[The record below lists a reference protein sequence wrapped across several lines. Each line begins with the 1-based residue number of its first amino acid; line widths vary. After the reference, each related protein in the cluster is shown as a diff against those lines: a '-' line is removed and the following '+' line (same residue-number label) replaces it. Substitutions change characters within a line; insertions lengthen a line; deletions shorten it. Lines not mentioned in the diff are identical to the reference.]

1 MSVNQMKNLKIPL
14 LLAIVSSLLVAC
26 QTGKTNGPSVTAA
39 EATPPRCDSFNKSDD
54 LTPFLDAPSLKL
66 KVPTGRFKDKKRG
79 LSVVL
84 LPSSSDDSN
93 LFWLWKNPQGNWQIA
108 DKQSLVRIKSGELDA
123 QFLHRLYPQVFPKT
137 VLFVT
142 LPQSYWDKPLSIQPV
157 LEKQEARWGKVTQYP
172 VQITAQGM
180 IHPFRGLATQGD
192 SGDSLPSH
200 LNEVMNQVKAGSI
213 YIPDKFSS
221 NIQPL
226 QPTLV
231 NPQLCPKSGV

>member
-1 MSVNQMKNLKIPL
+1 MKNL
-14 LLAIVSSLLVAC
+14 AIALVILGSFGLISC
-26 QTGKTNGPSVTAA
+26 QNHSPQSDSVNAA
-39 EATPPRCDSFNKSDD
+39 ETTPPRCDSFNKSDD

-79 LSVVL
+79 ISVVL

-93 LFWLWKNPQGNWQIA
+93 LFWVHKTPQGNWQIA
-108 DKQSLVRIKSGELDA
+108 HKQTLVRIQSGELDA

-142 LPQSYWDKPLSIQPV
+142 LPQSYWDKPLLIQPV

-172 VQITAQGM
+172 VKITAQGM

-200 LNEVMNQVKAGSI
+200 LSEVMNQVEAGSI

-221 NIQPL
+221 NIQPR

-231 NPQLCPKSGV
+231 NPQLCPKSGA